1 MLRDSHAEL
10 RILARL
16 SRPFRRC
23 PGGSSSRKH
32 SASSAAS
39 LSLRTQLP
47 DVNTA
52 VIVAI
57 VSHDFKAMDL
67 HKLDPTNRDK
77 ETA

>member
-32 SASSAAS
+32 VCAT
-39 LSLRTQLP
+39 RTQDSRLP